1 MEKTSKKENLK
12 KLLQSNHDMIKKLV
26 DDISEEESMR
36 HDYEHCNHIR
46 WQTGHLVDCTRLILK
61 IFGENA
67 DFPEEWTKLFGYG
80 SKLYDNA
87 SIYPSMEEVKQSLYT
102 HFDKILTAL

>member
-1 MEKTSKKENLK
+1 
-12 KLLQSNHDMIKKLV
+12 
-26 DDISEEESMR
+26 
-36 HDYEHCNHIR
+36 
-46 WQTGHLVDCTRLILK
+46 
-61 IFGENA
+61 NA

-102 HFDKILTAL
+102 HFDKILTALDKMPEKDLDSEVELGDEWKTSVSEGIPDFCRHDYYHAGQITVMRRVLGRDKPFG